1 MSSLKRDVQE
11 ILRLGMEVCQV
22 LIMMTALRRS
32 KGLLRYVARGRFVG
46 EIPSKQIRAG
56 ASKGI
61 VSDPG

>member
-1 MSSLKRDVQE
+1 
-11 ILRLGMEVCQV
+11 MEVCQL

-46 EIPSKQIRAG
+46 EIASKQIRAD

-61 VSDPG
+61 LGDLG

>member
-1 MSSLKRDVQE
+1 MKRDVQE
-11 ILRLGMEVCQV
+11 ILRVGMEGCPV

-46 EIPSKQIRAG
+46 EIPSKQIR
-56 ASKGI
+56 I